1 LSRYVTYDSI
11 CYMENKE
18 RQVNMDFEKSAQQLI
33 DRIDNVKMNDIVQ
46 LAQVYALLAIAK
58 ELRLANSMT
67 QLINGFES
75 VEEVDK

>member
-1 LSRYVTYDSI
+1 
-11 CYMENKE
+11 MENKE
-18 RQVNMDFEKSAQQLI
+18 RQVNMDYEKSAQELI

-67 QLINGFES
+67 QLIKGFES